1 MIVIFLAVLIDL
13 MLGEPPSKYHPT
25 AWIGKMINKLKPRL
39 KDENKEREKIKGI
52 LGALLVITIV
62 AIAVYTLSI
71 IISFNQIIELIVT
84 AMMLKLTIAIR
95 SMEEHA
101 KKVIDTLDNL
111 ALARRE
117 LSMIVGRDTSKLDE
131 EHILSAV
138 IESISENI
146 TDGITSSLFY
156 YSLFGIVGAFVYR
169 AINTLDS
176 MLGYK
181 DEYHKNIGYFSAKID
196 TVANYLP
203 ARLTAFIIVLASM
216 ILGMKWRNALWMII
230 RDSRNTDSIN
240 SGWSMAGVAGALR
253 IRLEKV
259 GYYKIGEEYESITIE
274 HCYKAIKLM
283 KVTVILFIIMVALPL
298 LMLRYLLG

>member
-1 MIVIFLAVLIDL
+1 MITLLLAVLIDL
-13 MLGEPPSKYHPT
+13 ILGDPPNRYHPT
-25 AWIGKMINKLKPRL
+25 AWIGVLINNLKPRL
-39 KDENKEREKIKGI
+39 KGDNEHVEKIKGA
-52 LGALLVITIV
+52 LGAVLI
-62 AIAVYTLSI
+62 IAVVAVVAYLISL
-71 IISFNQIIELIVT
+71 IISFNPIVEIIIT
-84 AMMLKLTIAIR
+84 ALMLKMTIAIR

-101 KKVIDTLDNL
+101 KRVLDTLDDL

-117 LSMIVGRDTSKLDE
+117 LAMIVGRDTSNLDKQ
-131 EHILSAV
+131 HILSAV

-169 AINTLDS
+169 VINTLDS

-181 DEYHKNIGYFSAKID
+181 DEYHKNIGYFSARVD

-203 ARLTAFIIVLASM
+203 ARITAFTTILASM
-216 ILGMKWRNALWMII
+216 ILGMEWRNALII
-230 RDSRNTDSIN
+230 IMKDSRNTQSLN
-240 SGWSMAGVAGALR
+240 SGWTMAGVAGALR
-253 IRLEKV
+253 IRLEKI
-259 GYYKIGEEYESITIE
+259 GYYRIGEEYEDVTIE

-283 KVTVILFIIMVALPL
+283 KMTIMLFIMIIALPL